1 MSNLSLLLGSLIICN
16 LVVAMFV
23 YRIVLRN
30 SGNDAR
36 APRSSSLPQL
46 ISNNGNIHESSGRSA
61 DGRSNAYSLSTS
73 MTFTTIYDSL
83 SRISSAPPSSA
94 PSFQNPESKPASYI
108 AQEGE
113 MGSSS
118 QTTIPPWSFSH
129 TNVLSVSSQS

>member
-1 MSNLSLLLGSLIICN
+1 MLICN
-16 LVVAMFV
+16 LLVVAMFV
-23 YRIVLRN
+23 YRIVSRS
-30 SGNDAR
+30 SGNDTR
-36 APRSSSLPQL
+36 ASRSSPLPQF
-46 ISNNGNIHESSGRSA
+46 ISNNGDANESSGRNA
-61 DGRSNAYSLSTS
+61 DERSNVYSLSTS